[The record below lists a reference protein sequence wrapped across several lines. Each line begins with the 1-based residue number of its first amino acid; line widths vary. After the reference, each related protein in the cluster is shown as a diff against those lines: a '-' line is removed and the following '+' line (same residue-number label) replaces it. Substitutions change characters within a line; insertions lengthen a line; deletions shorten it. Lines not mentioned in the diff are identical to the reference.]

1 MKKKIIKI
9 TLWLVGIISFL
20 IIVSVLLV
28 YVNREEI
35 KAVFVKELNKQLLT
49 EIKVSSIDIEFFS
62 TFPLASLT
70 LDNVLAYDAF
80 PSEQGIKTRIRDKN
94 SDDTLFFFKKLYLT
108 FNVWDIIKED
118 YNIKTIIANDGSFNM
133 KVNSNAEVNYEF
145 WKPSESKKESNFSLS
160 LKKIS
165 LNNIKYSYKND
176 CTKQYFEIFLKSS
189 QAKGDFTSNQ
199 QEIKFRSNSRI
210 KKMQIDNL
218 LISQDRDMDIDIDI
232 DFFNNT
238 ITKTMSVKRGELVID
253 GFKFGLTGS
262 LTYADSTL
270 ISLLVKGRDINLGE
284 MISLFPEDFRKKF
297 NDYDSKGELV
307 FNFQMQGLIDKT
319 NMPSLNADFII
330 KNGELRNKKTGITF
344 SKINLKGNFSNGVS
358 RNSQTSFLKL
368 DNFSFF
374 FNEGQIKGYA
384 KLNNFAN
391 LSLDANVNADVSLKT
406 LHKFIQV
413 KEITELSGH
422 LNLDFKIQGDIK
434 SLERVK
440 DKGFS
445 AIKMSGKG
453 SVKSL
458 NYTDTRIPKPIRN
471 LSSDFIFNN
480 TTIDIERLN
489 GYLGNT
495 SILFNGKIEEILPYV
510 FNQCKVFNLVGDLKL
525 GILNTNDYIDKT
537 ENKTNDNKN
546 KEKDVK
552 DKKSE
557 SLFPLFLNAELN
569 AEIKK
574 LIYEKSEIDNFKSKI
589 KLINGNL
596 ILDDLSFNAYG
607 GSLNGKM
614 SMLLNSESPKLIGDI
629 NINKVSSSKL
639 FYSMDNF
646 GQSSLTNKN
655 IEGDITAK
663 INFSAELDK
672 NNDFFNDKLTVN
684 AKYKIENGKL
694 IDIPLMKKLSYFVD
708 ESALNRISFEKIE
721 SSISINK
728 SCVTI
733 DEVKIKSN
741 AINFSF
747 LGKHYFNKNIDYRAE
762 IKLSE
767 LASKKK
773 KAKLEKTQKEFGEI
787 EQDESSRTS
796 LFIKIT
802 GTTDNPIFSYDTKKS
817 IEIAK
822 QKLKA
827 DTKIISSSID
837 KDLKLGIEE
846 MKKDKKNWKIQEKGE
861 YVIEWGDEK
870 KDTVSNSKDE
880 KETKFNIE
888 W

>member
-49 EIKVSSIDIEFFS
+49 EIKVSAIDIEFFS

-80 PSEQGIKTRIRDKN
+80 PSEQGVKTRIREKN

-108 FNVWDIIKED
+108 FNVWDIVKED
-118 YNIKTIIANDGSFNM
+118 YNIKTIIANDGCFNM

-145 WKPSESKKESNFSLS
+145 WKPSESKTESNFSLS

-218 LISQDRDMDIDIDI
+218 LISQDRDMDIDID
-232 DFFNNT
+232 FSNNT
-238 ITKTMSVKRGELVID
+238 ITKTMSVKQGELVID

-262 LTYADSTL
+262 MTYADSTL

-284 MISLFPEDFRKKF
+284 MISLFPEDFRNKF

-358 RNSQTSFLKL
+358 RNSETSFLKL

-391 LSLDANVNADVSLKT
+391 LSLDANVNANVNLKT
-406 LHKFIQV
+406 VHKFIQV
-413 KEITELSGH
+413 KEITELTGL
-422 LNLDFKIQGDIK
+422 LNIDFKIQGDIK
-434 SLERVK
+434 SLEKVK
-440 DKGFS
+440 DKGLNE
-445 AIKMSGKG
+445 ITMSGKG

-458 NYTDTRIPKPIRN
+458 NYKDTRIPHPIAN
-471 LSSDFIFNN
+471 LSSDFVFNN
-480 TTIDIERLN
+480 TTIDIEKLN
-489 GYLGNT
+489 GYIGTT
-495 SILFNGKIEEILPYV
+495 SILFNGKVEEILPFV
-510 FNQCKVFNLVGDLKL
+510 FNQCKVFNLKGDLKV
-525 GILNTNDYIDKT
+525 GILNTNEWLSKTDNTKPKDKT
-537 ENKTNDNKN
+537 
-546 KEKDVK
+546 
-552 DKKSE
+552 SE
-557 SLFPLFLNAELN
+557 SIFPLFLNAELN

-607 GSLNGKM
+607 GSVSGKM

-629 NINKVSSSKL
+629 NIIKVNSSKF

-646 GQSSLTNKN
+646 GQNSLTNKN

-672 NNDFFNDKLTVN
+672 NNDFLNDKLSVN
-684 AKYKIENGKL
+684 AKYKIEDGKL
-694 IDIPLMKKLSYFVD
+694 IDIPLLKKLSYFVD
-708 ESALNRISFEKIE
+708 EAALNRISFEKIE

-733 DEVKIKSN
+733 DEIDIKSN
-741 AINFSF
+741 AVNFSF

-773 KAKLEKTQKEFGEI
+773 KAKLDKIQKEFGEI
-787 EQDESSRTS
+787 QQDASSRTS
-796 LFIKIT
+796 LFVKIT
-802 GTTDNPIFSYDTKKS
+802 GTTDKPIFSYDTKKS

-827 DTKIISSSID
+827 DTKTITSSID
-837 KDLKLGIEE
+837 KELKLGIDE
-846 MKKDKKNWKIQEKGE
+846 MKQDKKNWKIQEKGE
-861 YVIEWGDEK
+861 YIIEWGEEK
-870 KDTVSNSKDE
+870 KDSVSNSKDE
-880 KETKFNIE
+880 RDTKFNIE

>member
-49 EIKVSSIDIEFFS
+49 EIKVSAIDIEFFS

-80 PSEQGIKTRIRDKN
+80 PSEQGVKTRIREKN

-108 FNVWDIIKED
+108 FNVWDIVKED
-118 YNIKTIIANDGSFNM
+118 YNIKTIIANDGCFNM

-145 WKPSESKKESNFSLS
+145 WKPSESKTESNFSLS

-218 LISQDRDMDIDIDI
+218 LISQDRDMDIDID
-232 DFFNNT
+232 FSNNT
-238 ITKTMSVKRGELVID
+238 ITKTMSVKQGELVID

-262 LTYADSTL
+262 MTYADSTL
-270 ISLLVKGRDINLGE
+270 ISLLVNGRDINLGE
-284 MISLFPEDFRKKF
+284 MISLFPEDFRNKF

-358 RNSQTSFLKL
+358 RNSETSFLKL

-391 LSLDANVNADVSLKT
+391 LSLDANVNANVNLKT
-406 LHKFIQV
+406 VHKFIQV
-413 KEITELSGH
+413 KEITELTGL
-422 LNLDFKIQGDIK
+422 LNIDFKIQGDIK
-434 SLERVK
+434 SLEKVK
-440 DKGFS
+440 DKGLNE
-445 AIKMSGKG
+445 ITMSGKG

-458 NYTDTRIPKPIRN
+458 NYKDTRIPHPIAN
-471 LSSDFIFNN
+471 LSSDFVFNN
-480 TTIDIERLN
+480 TTIDIEKLN
-489 GYLGNT
+489 GYIGTT
-495 SILFNGKIEEILPYV
+495 SILFNGKVEEILPFV
-510 FNQCKVFNLVGDLKL
+510 FNQCKVFNLKGDLKV
-525 GILNTNDYIDKT
+525 GILNTNEWLSKTDNTKPKDKT
-537 ENKTNDNKN
+537 
-546 KEKDVK
+546 
-552 DKKSE
+552 SE
-557 SLFPLFLNAELN
+557 SIFPLFLNAELN

-574 LIYEKSEIDNFKSKI
+574 LIYEKSEIDNFKSKV

-607 GSLNGKM
+607 GSVNGKM

-629 NINKVSSSKL
+629 NIIKVNSSKF

-646 GQSSLTNKN
+646 GQNSLTNKN

-672 NNDFFNDKLTVN
+672 NNDFLNDKLSVN
-684 AKYKIENGKL
+684 AKYKIEDGKL
-694 IDIPLMKKLSYFVD
+694 IDIPLLKKLSYFVD
-708 ESALNRISFEKIE
+708 EAALNRISFEKIE

-733 DEVKIKSN
+733 DEIDIKSN
-741 AINFSF
+741 AVNFSF

-773 KAKLEKTQKEFGEI
+773 KAKLDKIQKEFGEI
-787 EQDESSRTS
+787 QQDASSRTS
-796 LFIKIT
+796 LFVKIT
-802 GTTDNPIFSYDTKKS
+802 GTTDKPIFSYDTKKS

-827 DTKIISSSID
+827 DTKTITSSID
-837 KDLKLGIEE
+837 KELKLGIDE
-846 MKKDKKNWKIQEKGE
+846 MKQDKKNWKIQEKGE
-861 YVIEWGDEK
+861 YIIEWGEEK
-870 KDTVSNSKDE
+870 KDSVSNSKDE
-880 KETKFNIE
+880 RDTKFNIE

>member
-28 YVNREEI
+28 YVNSDKI
-35 KAVFVKELNKQLLT
+35 KAVFVKELNKQLRT

-62 TFPLASLT
+62 TFPQASLT
-70 LDNVLAYDAF
+70 LENVLAYDAF
-80 PSEQGIKTRIRDKN
+80 PSEQGSKTRISDKN

-108 FNVWDIIKED
+108 FNVWDIVKEN
-118 YNIKTIIANDGSFNM
+118 YNIKTIIANDGCFNM
-133 KVNSNAEVNYEF
+133 KINKDAEVNYEF

-165 LNNIKYSYKND
+165 LNNIKYSYRND
-176 CTKQYFEIFLKSS
+176 YTKQYYEILLISS
-189 QAKGDFTSNQ
+189 QAKGDFTSNF
-199 QEIKFRSNSRI
+199 QEIKLRANTRI
-210 KKMQIDNL
+210 KTMQIDNL
-218 LISQDRDMDIDIDI
+218 VLSQNRAMDIFI
-232 DFFNNT
+232 DFSNNT
-238 ITKTMSVKRGELVID
+238 TTKTMSVKKGELVID
-253 GFKFGLTGS
+253 GLKFDLSGS

-270 ISLLVKGRDINLGE
+270 ISLLVKGKDINLSE

-297 NDYDSKGELV
+297 KDYDSKGDLL

-330 KNGELRNKKTGITF
+330 KNGELVNKKVGIRF
-344 SKINLKGNFSNGVS
+344 SKINLKGSFSNGIS
-358 RNSQTSFLKL
+358 RNSETSYLKL
-368 DNFSFF
+368 DNFSFL

-384 KLNNFAN
+384 KLSNFAN
-391 LSLDANVNADVSLKT
+391 LNLDASVNANLPLKAI
-406 LHKFIQV
+406 HKFIKV
-413 KEITELSGH
+413 KEITELSGQ

-434 SLERVK
+434 SLEKVK
-440 DKGFS
+440 DNGFS
-445 AIKMSGKG
+445 SIIMSGKG
-453 SVKSL
+453 SLKAL
-458 NYTDTRIPKPIRN
+458 NYTDTRIPKPIIN
-471 LSSDFIFNN
+471 LSSDFVFNN
-480 TTIDIERLN
+480 TIIDIEKLN

-495 SILFNGKIEEILPYV
+495 SIGFNGRVEEILPFV
-510 FNQCKVFNLVGDLKL
+510 FNQCKEFKLVGDLKL
-525 GILNTNDYIDKT
+525 GILNTNDYIEQT
-537 ENKTNDNKN
+537 ENKTNDNNN
-546 KEKDVK
+546 KEKDIK

-574 LIYEKSEIDNFKSKI
+574 LIYEKSELDNFKSKL

-607 GSLNGKM
+607 GSVNGKM
-614 SMLLNSESPKLIGDI
+614 SMLLNTSSPKIIGDI
-629 NINKVSSSKL
+629 NINKVNSSKF
-639 FYSMDNF
+639 FYCMDNF
-646 GQSSLTNKN
+646 GQNSLTNKN

-663 INFSAELDK
+663 ISFSAELDK

-708 ESALNRISFEKIE
+708 ESALNRISFDKIE
-721 SSISINK
+721 SSIAINK

-733 DEVKIKSN
+733 DEIQIKSN

-787 EQDESSRTS
+787 EQDASSRTS

-802 GTTDNPIFSYDTKKS
+802 GTTDKPIFSYDTKKS

-827 DTKIISSSID
+827 DTKIITSSID
-837 KDLKLGIEE
+837 KELKLGVEE

-861 YVIEWGDEK
+861 YIIEWGDEK
-870 KDTVSNSKDE
+870 KDSVSNSKDE

>member
-49 EIKVSSIDIEFFS
+49 EIKVSAIDIEFFS

-80 PSEQGIKTRIRDKN
+80 PSEQGVKTRIREKN

-108 FNVWDIIKED
+108 FNVWDIVKED
-118 YNIKTIIANDGSFNM
+118 YNIKTIIANDGCFNM

-145 WKPSESKKESNFSLS
+145 WKPSESKTESNFSLS

-218 LISQDRDMDIDIDI
+218 LISQDRDMDIDID
-232 DFFNNT
+232 FSNNT
-238 ITKTMSVKRGELVID
+238 ITKTMSVKQGELVID

-262 LTYADSTL
+262 MTYADSTL

-284 MISLFPEDFRKKF
+284 MISLFPEDFRNKF

-358 RNSQTSFLKL
+358 RNSETSFLKL

-391 LSLDANVNADVSLKT
+391 LSLDANVNANVNLKT
-406 LHKFIQV
+406 VHKFIQV
-413 KEITELSGH
+413 KEITELTGL
-422 LNLDFKIQGDIK
+422 LNIDFKIQGDIK
-434 SLERVK
+434 SLEKVK
-440 DKGFS
+440 DKGLNE
-445 AIKMSGKG
+445 ITMSGKG

-458 NYTDTRIPKPIRN
+458 NYKDTRIPHPIAN
-471 LSSDFIFNN
+471 LSSDFVFNN
-480 TTIDIERLN
+480 TTIDIEKLN
-489 GYLGNT
+489 GYIGTT
-495 SILFNGKIEEILPYV
+495 SILFNGKVEEILPFV
-510 FNQCKVFNLVGDLKL
+510 FNQCKVFNLKGDLKV
-525 GILNTNDYIDKT
+525 GILNTNEWLSKT
-537 ENKTNDNKN
+537 DNTKP
-546 KEKDVK
+546 KDNIK
-552 DKKSE
+552 DQNPKDRTSE
-557 SLFPLFLNAELN
+557 SIFPLFLNAELN

-574 LIYEKSEIDNFKSKI
+574 LIYEKSEIDNFKSKV

-607 GSLNGKM
+607 GSVSGKM

-629 NINKVSSSKL
+629 NIIKVNSSKF

-646 GQSSLTNKN
+646 GQNSLTNKN

-672 NNDFFNDKLTVN
+672 NNDFLNDKLSVN
-684 AKYKIENGKL
+684 AKYKIEDGKL
-694 IDIPLMKKLSYFVD
+694 IDIPLLKKLSYFVD
-708 ESALNRISFEKIE
+708 EAALNRICFEKIE

-733 DEVKIKSN
+733 DEIDIKSN
-741 AINFSF
+741 AVNFSF

-773 KAKLEKTQKEFGEI
+773 KAKLDKIQKEFGEI
-787 EQDESSRTS
+787 QQDASSRTS
-796 LFIKIT
+796 LFVKIT
-802 GTTDNPIFSYDTKKS
+802 GTTDKPIFSYDTKKS

-827 DTKIISSSID
+827 DTKTITSSID
-837 KDLKLGIEE
+837 KELKLGIDE
-846 MKKDKKNWKIQEKGE
+846 MKQDKKNWKIQEKGE
-861 YVIEWGDEK
+861 YIIEWGEEK
-870 KDTVSNSKDE
+870 KDSVSNSKDE
-880 KETKFNIE
+880 RDTKFNIE

>member
-49 EIKVSSIDIEFFS
+49 EIKVSAIDIEFFS

-80 PSEQGIKTRIRDKN
+80 PSEQGVKTRIREKN

-108 FNVWDIIKED
+108 FNVWDIVKED
-118 YNIKTIIANDGSFNM
+118 YNIKTIIANDGCFNM

-145 WKPSESKKESNFSLS
+145 WKPSESKTESNFSLS

-218 LISQDRDMDIDIDI
+218 LISQDRDMDIDID
-232 DFFNNT
+232 FSNNT
-238 ITKTMSVKRGELVID
+238 ITKTMSVKQGELVID

-262 LTYADSTL
+262 MTYADSTL

-284 MISLFPEDFRKKF
+284 MISLFPEDFRNKF

-358 RNSQTSFLKL
+358 RNSETSFLKL

-391 LSLDANVNADVSLKT
+391 LSLDANVNANVNLKT
-406 LHKFIQV
+406 VHKFIQV
-413 KEITELSGH
+413 KEITELTGL
-422 LNLDFKIQGDIK
+422 LNIDFKIQGDIK
-434 SLERVK
+434 SLEKVK
-440 DKGFS
+440 DKGLNE
-445 AIKMSGKG
+445 ITMSGKG

-458 NYTDTRIPKPIRN
+458 NYKDTRIPHPIAN
-471 LSSDFIFNN
+471 LSSDFVFNN
-480 TTIDIERLN
+480 TTIDIEKLN
-489 GYLGNT
+489 GYIGTT
-495 SILFNGKIEEILPYV
+495 SILFNGKVEEILPFV
-510 FNQCKVFNLVGDLKL
+510 FNQCKVFNLKGDLKV
-525 GILNTNDYIDKT
+525 GILNTNEWLSKTDNTKPKDKT
-537 ENKTNDNKN
+537 
-546 KEKDVK
+546 
-552 DKKSE
+552 SE
-557 SLFPLFLNAELN
+557 SIFPLFLNAELN

-607 GSLNGKM
+607 GSVSGKM

-629 NINKVSSSKL
+629 NIIKVNSSKF

-646 GQSSLTNKN
+646 GQNSLTNKN

-672 NNDFFNDKLTVN
+672 NNDFLNDKLSVN
-684 AKYKIENGKL
+684 AKYKIEDGKL
-694 IDIPLMKKLSYFVD
+694 IDIPLLKKLSYFVD
-708 ESALNRISFEKIE
+708 EAALNRICFEKIE

-733 DEVKIKSN
+733 DEIDIKSN
-741 AINFSF
+741 AVNFSF

-773 KAKLEKTQKEFGEI
+773 KAKLDKIQKEFGEI
-787 EQDESSRTS
+787 QQDASSRTS
-796 LFIKIT
+796 LFVKIT
-802 GTTDNPIFSYDTKKS
+802 GTTDKPIFSYDTKKS

-827 DTKIISSSID
+827 DTKTITSSID
-837 KDLKLGIEE
+837 KELKLGIDE
-846 MKKDKKNWKIQEKGE
+846 MKQDKKNWKIQEKGE
-861 YVIEWGDEK
+861 YIIEWGEEK
-870 KDTVSNSKDE
+870 KDSVSNSKDE
-880 KETKFNIE
+880 RDTKFNIE

>member
-49 EIKVSSIDIEFFS
+49 EIKVSAIDIEFFS

-80 PSEQGIKTRIRDKN
+80 PSEQGVKTRIREKN

-108 FNVWDIIKED
+108 FNVWDIVKED
-118 YNIKTIIANDGSFNM
+118 YNIKTIIANDGCFNM

-145 WKPSESKKESNFSLS
+145 WKPSESKTESNFSLS

-218 LISQDRDMDIDIDI
+218 LISQDRDMDIDID
-232 DFFNNT
+232 FSNNT
-238 ITKTMSVKRGELVID
+238 ITKTMSVKQGELVID

-262 LTYADSTL
+262 MTYADSTL

-284 MISLFPEDFRKKF
+284 MISLFPEDFRNKF

-358 RNSQTSFLKL
+358 RNSETSFLKL

-391 LSLDANVNADVSLKT
+391 LSLDANVNANVNLKT
-406 LHKFIQV
+406 VHKFIQV
-413 KEITELSGH
+413 KEITELTGL
-422 LNLDFKIQGDIK
+422 LNIDFKIQGDIK
-434 SLERVK
+434 SLEKVK
-440 DKGFS
+440 DKGLNE
-445 AIKMSGKG
+445 ITMSGKG

-458 NYTDTRIPKPIRN
+458 NYKDTRIPHPIAN
-471 LSSDFIFNN
+471 LSSDFVFNN
-480 TTIDIERLN
+480 TTIDIEKLN
-489 GYLGNT
+489 GYIGTT
-495 SILFNGKIEEILPYV
+495 SILFNGKVEEILPFV
-510 FNQCKVFNLVGDLKL
+510 FNQCKVFNLKGDLKV
-525 GILNTNDYIDKT
+525 GILNTNEWLSKT
-537 ENKTNDNKN
+537 DNTKP
-546 KEKDVK
+546 KDNIK
-552 DKKSE
+552 DQNPKDRTSE
-557 SLFPLFLNAELN
+557 SIFPLFLNAELN

-607 GSLNGKM
+607 GSVSGKM

-629 NINKVSSSKL
+629 NIIKVNSSKF

-646 GQSSLTNKN
+646 GQNSLTNKN

-672 NNDFFNDKLTVN
+672 NNDFLNDKLSVN
-684 AKYKIENGKL
+684 AKYKIEDGKL
-694 IDIPLMKKLSYFVD
+694 IDIPLLKKLSYFVD
-708 ESALNRISFEKIE
+708 EAALNRISFEKIE

-733 DEVKIKSN
+733 DEIDIKSN
-741 AINFSF
+741 AVNFSF

-773 KAKLEKTQKEFGEI
+773 KAKLDKIQKEFGEI
-787 EQDESSRTS
+787 QQDASSRTS
-796 LFIKIT
+796 LFVKIT
-802 GTTDNPIFSYDTKKS
+802 GTTDKPIFSYDTKKS

-827 DTKIISSSID
+827 DTKTITSSID
-837 KDLKLGIEE
+837 KELKLGIDE
-846 MKKDKKNWKIQEKGE
+846 MKQDKKNWKIQEKGE
-861 YVIEWGDEK
+861 YIIEWGEEK
-870 KDTVSNSKDE
+870 KDSVSNSKDE
-880 KETKFNIE
+880 RDTKFNIE

>member
-1 MKKKIIKI
+1 VKKKIIKI

-49 EIKVSSIDIEFFS
+49 EIKVSAIDIEFFS

-80 PSEQGIKTRIRDKN
+80 PSEQGVKTRIREKN

-108 FNVWDIIKED
+108 FNVWDIVKED
-118 YNIKTIIANDGSFNM
+118 YNIKTIIANDGCFNM

-145 WKPSESKKESNFSLS
+145 WKPSESKTESNFSLS

-218 LISQDRDMDIDIDI
+218 LISQDRDMDIDID
-232 DFFNNT
+232 FSNNT
-238 ITKTMSVKRGELVID
+238 ITKTMSVKQGELVID

-262 LTYADSTL
+262 MTYADSTL

-284 MISLFPEDFRKKF
+284 MISLFPEDFRNKF

-358 RNSQTSFLKL
+358 RNSETSFLKL

-391 LSLDANVNADVSLKT
+391 LSLDANVNANVNLKT
-406 LHKFIQV
+406 VHKFIQV
-413 KEITELSGH
+413 KEITELTGL
-422 LNLDFKIQGDIK
+422 LNIDFKIQGDIK
-434 SLERVK
+434 SLEKVK
-440 DKGFS
+440 DKGLNE
-445 AIKMSGKG
+445 ITMSGKG

-458 NYTDTRIPKPIRN
+458 NYKDTRIPHPIAN
-471 LSSDFIFNN
+471 LSSDFVFNN
-480 TTIDIERLN
+480 TTIDIEKLN
-489 GYLGNT
+489 GYIGTT
-495 SILFNGKIEEILPYV
+495 SILFNGKVEEILPFV
-510 FNQCKVFNLVGDLKL
+510 FNQCKVFNLKGDLKV
-525 GILNTNDYIDKT
+525 GILNTNEWLSKT
-537 ENKTNDNKN
+537 DNTKP
-546 KEKDVK
+546 KDNIK
-552 DKKSE
+552 DQNPKDRTSE
-557 SLFPLFLNAELN
+557 SIFPLFLNAELN

-607 GSLNGKM
+607 GSVSGKM

-629 NINKVSSSKL
+629 NIIKVNSSKF

-646 GQSSLTNKN
+646 GQNSLTNKN

-672 NNDFFNDKLTVN
+672 NNDFLNDKLSVN
-684 AKYKIENGKL
+684 AKYKIEDGKL
-694 IDIPLMKKLSYFVD
+694 IDIPLLKKLSYFVD
-708 ESALNRISFEKIE
+708 EAALNRISFEKIE

-733 DEVKIKSN
+733 DEIDIKSN
-741 AINFSF
+741 AVNFSF

-773 KAKLEKTQKEFGEI
+773 KAKLDKIQKEFGEI
-787 EQDESSRTS
+787 QQDASSRTS
-796 LFIKIT
+796 LFVKIT
-802 GTTDNPIFSYDTKKS
+802 GTTDKPIFSYDTKKS

-827 DTKIISSSID
+827 DTKTITSSID
-837 KDLKLGIEE
+837 KELKLGIDE
-846 MKKDKKNWKIQEKGE
+846 MKQDKKNWKIQEKGE
-861 YVIEWGDEK
+861 YIIEWGEEK
-870 KDTVSNSKDE
+870 KDSVSNSKDE
-880 KETKFNIE
+880 RDTKFNIE

>member
-49 EIKVSSIDIEFFS
+49 EIKVSAIDIEFFS

-80 PSEQGIKTRIRDKN
+80 PSEQGVKTRIREKN

-108 FNVWDIIKED
+108 FNVWDIVKED
-118 YNIKTIIANDGSFNM
+118 YNIKTIIANDGCFNM

-145 WKPSESKKESNFSLS
+145 WKPSESKTESNFSLS

-218 LISQDRDMDIDIDI
+218 LISQDRDMDIDID
-232 DFFNNT
+232 FSNNT
-238 ITKTMSVKRGELVID
+238 ITKTMSVKQGELVID

-262 LTYADSTL
+262 MTYADSTL

-284 MISLFPEDFRKKF
+284 MISLFPEDFRNKF

-358 RNSQTSFLKL
+358 RNSETSFLKL

-391 LSLDANVNADVSLKT
+391 LSLDANVNANVNLKT
-406 LHKFIQV
+406 VHKFIQV
-413 KEITELSGH
+413 KEITELTGL
-422 LNLDFKIQGDIK
+422 LNIDFKIQGDIK
-434 SLERVK
+434 SLEKVK
-440 DKGFS
+440 DKGLNE
-445 AIKMSGKG
+445 ITMSGKG

-458 NYTDTRIPKPIRN
+458 NYKDTRIPHPIAN
-471 LSSDFIFNN
+471 LSSDFVFNN
-480 TTIDIERLN
+480 TTIDIEKLN
-489 GYLGNT
+489 GYIGTT
-495 SILFNGKIEEILPYV
+495 SILFNGKVEEILPFV
-510 FNQCKVFNLVGDLKL
+510 FNQCKVFNLKGDLKV
-525 GILNTNDYIDKT
+525 GILNTNEWLSKT
-537 ENKTNDNKN
+537 DNTKP
-546 KEKDVK
+546 KDNIK
-552 DKKSE
+552 DQNPKDRTSE
-557 SLFPLFLNAELN
+557 SIFPLFLNAELN

-607 GSLNGKM
+607 GSVSGKM

-629 NINKVSSSKL
+629 NIIKVNSSKF

-646 GQSSLTNKN
+646 GQNSLTNKN

-672 NNDFFNDKLTVN
+672 NNDFLNDKLSVN
-684 AKYKIENGKL
+684 AKYKIEDGKL
-694 IDIPLMKKLSYFVD
+694 IDIPLLKKLSYFVD
-708 ESALNRISFEKIE
+708 EAALNRICFEKIE

-733 DEVKIKSN
+733 DEIDIKSN
-741 AINFSF
+741 AVNFSF

-773 KAKLEKTQKEFGEI
+773 KAKLDKIQKEFGEI
-787 EQDESSRTS
+787 QQDASSRTS
-796 LFIKIT
+796 LFVKIT
-802 GTTDNPIFSYDTKKS
+802 GTTDKPIFSYDTKKS

-827 DTKIISSSID
+827 DTKTITSSID
-837 KDLKLGIEE
+837 KELKLGIDE
-846 MKKDKKNWKIQEKGE
+846 MKQDKKNWKIQEKGE
-861 YVIEWGDEK
+861 YIIEWGEEK
-870 KDTVSNSKDE
+870 KDSVSNSKDE
-880 KETKFNIE
+880 RDTKFNIE

>member
-49 EIKVSSIDIEFFS
+49 EIKVSAIDIEFFS

-80 PSEQGIKTRIRDKN
+80 PSEQGVKTRIREKN

-108 FNVWDIIKED
+108 FNVWDIVKED
-118 YNIKTIIANDGSFNM
+118 YNIKTIIANDGCFNM

-145 WKPSESKKESNFSLS
+145 WKPSESKTESNFSLS

-218 LISQDRDMDIDIDI
+218 LISQDRDMDIDID
-232 DFFNNT
+232 FSNNT
-238 ITKTMSVKRGELVID
+238 ITKTMSVKQGELVID

-262 LTYADSTL
+262 MTYADSTL

-284 MISLFPEDFRKKF
+284 MISLFPEDFRNKF

-358 RNSQTSFLKL
+358 RNSETSFLKL

-391 LSLDANVNADVSLKT
+391 LSLDANVNANVNLKT
-406 LHKFIQV
+406 VHKFIQV
-413 KEITELSGH
+413 KEITELSGL
-422 LNLDFKIQGDIK
+422 LNIDFKIQGDIK
-434 SLERVK
+434 SLEKVK
-440 DKGFS
+440 DKGLNE
-445 AIKMSGKG
+445 ITMSGKG

-458 NYTDTRIPKPIRN
+458 NYKDTRIPHPIAN
-471 LSSDFIFNN
+471 LSSDFVFNN
-480 TTIDIERLN
+480 TTIDIEKLN
-489 GYLGNT
+489 GYIGTT
-495 SILFNGKIEEILPYV
+495 SILFNGKVEEILPFV
-510 FNQCKVFNLVGDLKL
+510 FNQCKVFNLKGDLKV
-525 GILNTNDYIDKT
+525 GILNTNEWLSKTDNTKPKDKT
-537 ENKTNDNKN
+537 
-546 KEKDVK
+546 
-552 DKKSE
+552 SE
-557 SLFPLFLNAELN
+557 SIFPLFLNAELN

-574 LIYEKSEIDNFKSKI
+574 LIYEKSEIDNFKSKV

-607 GSLNGKM
+607 GSVSGKM
-614 SMLLNSESPKLIGDI
+614 SMLLNSENPKLIGDI
-629 NINKVSSSKL
+629 NINKVNSSKF

-646 GQSSLTNKN
+646 GQNSLTNKN

-672 NNDFFNDKLTVN
+672 NNDFLNDKLSVN
-684 AKYKIENGKL
+684 AKYKIEDGKL
-694 IDIPLMKKLSYFVD
+694 IDIPLLKKLSYFVD
-708 ESALNRISFEKIE
+708 EAALNRICFEKIE

-733 DEVKIKSN
+733 DEIDIKSN
-741 AINFSF
+741 AVNFSF

-773 KAKLEKTQKEFGEI
+773 KAKLDKIQKEFGEI
-787 EQDESSRTS
+787 QQDASSRTS
-796 LFIKIT
+796 LFVKIT
-802 GTTDNPIFSYDTKKS
+802 GTTDKPIFSYDTKKS

-827 DTKIISSSID
+827 DTKTITSSID
-837 KDLKLGIEE
+837 KELKLGIDE
-846 MKKDKKNWKIQEKGE
+846 MKQDKKNWKIQEKGE
-861 YVIEWGDEK
+861 YIIEWGEEK
-870 KDTVSNSKDE
+870 KDSVSNSKDE
-880 KETKFNIE
+880 RDTKFNIE